1 MRPMRARVLS
11 RRVLVLLSI
20 PGFPFALMLTDAGAT
35 SGVYGTASG
44 GYLIALYLVPVLI
57 AGLVVISMLR
67 VRRRPAPDGAS

>member
-1 MRPMRARVLS
+1 
-11 RRVLVLLSI
+11 
-20 PGFPFALMLTDAGAT
+20 MLTDAGAT

-67 VRRRPAPDGAS
+67 ARRRPAPDGAS